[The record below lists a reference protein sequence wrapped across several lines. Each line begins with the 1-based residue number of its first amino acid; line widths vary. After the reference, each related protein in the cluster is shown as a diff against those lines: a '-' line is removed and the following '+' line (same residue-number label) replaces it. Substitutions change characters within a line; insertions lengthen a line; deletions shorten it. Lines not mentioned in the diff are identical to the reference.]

1 MIRFFKGFTYAY
13 NGIRLSFKAGGN
25 FIFHLFAAIVVIL
38 MGMYFKIS
46 NLEWVAITFCITL
59 VLAAETF
66 NTCIEKLTDIIS
78 PERNKN
84 AGEVKD
90 LAAGAVLIAAIGAA
104 ITGLIIFIPY
114 LL

>member
-1 MIRFFKGFTYAY
+1 MMRFFKGFFYAF

-25 FIFHLFAAIVVIL
+25 FRFHIFAAIAVIVL
-38 MGMYFKIS
+38 GFYFKIS
-46 NLEWVAITFCITL
+46 NLEWVAITLCITI

-66 NTCIEKLTDIIS
+66 NTCIEKLTDFIS

-90 LAAGAVLIAAIGAA
+90 LAAGAVLLAAIGAA

-114 LL
+114 LF